1 MDDNVATSARV
12 LAFWN
17 ERAALG
23 AAAGTNDLTAKQLE
37 MEALKAFIKP
47 EQSILDAGCGNGT
60 TALYIAGQH
69 PVKVHGMD
77 FSPEMVAAANAELE
91 KRHLTDSQVSFS
103 VGNVKEAAALPERY
117 DIVLTERVLINLS
130 SWEEQR
136 EAIRGL
142 IGLLKPGGKYLMC
155 ENLRDGLE
163 NLNVLRE
170 RVGLPTIQ
178 SPWHNRYLQRDEL
191 ATIDFA
197 DKVEEVDFSSPY
209 YFMSRVVNAW
219 LAREEGREPSYD
231 APVNRLGLLLN
242 DVPALRGL
250 DVGQTRLWVWQAVT
264 TPDKEN
270 HP

>member
-1 MDDNVATSARV
+1 MDDNLETTGRV
-12 LAFWN
+12 LALWN

-37 MEALKAFIKP
+37 MEALRAFIKP
-47 EQSILDAGCGNGT
+47 GQSVLDAGCGNGA
-60 TALYIAGQH
+60 TALYLAGQI
-69 PVKVHGMD
+69 PLKIHGMD
-77 FSPEMVAAANAELE
+77 FSPEMIAAANAELE
-91 KRHLTDSQVSFS
+91 KRHFADSQVSFS

-117 DIVLTERVLINLS
+117 DIVLTERVLINLGA
-130 SWEEQR
+130 WEEQR

-142 IGLLKPGGKYLMC
+142 VGLLKPGGKYLMC
-155 ENLRDGLE
+155 ENFRDGLD

-170 RVGLPTIQ
+170 RVGLPSVQ

-197 DKVEEVDFSSPY
+197 AKVEEVDFSSPY

-219 LAREEGREPSYD
+219 LAKEEGREPSYD
-231 APVNRLGLLLN
+231 APVNRLALFLN

-250 DVGQTRLWVWQAVT
+250 NVGQTRIWVWQSAGAL
-264 TPDKEN
+264 DKE
-270 HP
+270 PQ

>member
-1 MDDNVATSARV
+1 MDDKEKTTEQV

-47 EQSILDAGCGNGT
+47 GQSVLDAGCGNGT
-60 TALYIAGQH
+60 TALYLAEQI
-69 PVKVHGMD
+69 PVKMHGMD
-77 FSPEMVAAANAELE
+77 FSPEMVAAANTELA
-91 KRHLTDSQVSFS
+91 KRELGESQVSFS
-103 VGNVKEAAALPERY
+103 VGNVKEAAALTERY
-117 DIVLTERVLINLS
+117 DIVLTERVLINLAN
-130 SWEEQR
+130 WEEQR
-136 EAIRGL
+136 EAIRSL
-142 IGLLKPGGKYLMC
+142 VGLLKPGGKYLMC

-191 ATIDFA
+191 ASINFA

-219 LAREEGREPSYD
+219 LAKEEGREPSYD
-231 APVNRLGLLLN
+231 APVNRLGLFLN

-250 DVGQTRLWVWQAVT
+250 DVGQTRLWVWQAAS
-264 TPDKEN
+264 DKDGKL
-270 HP
+270 